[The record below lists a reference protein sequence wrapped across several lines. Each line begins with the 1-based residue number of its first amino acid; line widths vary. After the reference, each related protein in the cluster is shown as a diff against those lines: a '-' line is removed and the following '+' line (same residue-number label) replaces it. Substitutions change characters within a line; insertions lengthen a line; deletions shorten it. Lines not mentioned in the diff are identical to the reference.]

1 MPYSDLGDRW
11 INEKRKISGQWYNW
25 QTALRL
31 VQGYG
36 RSIRSKEDYAVTYV
50 LDSGFENFVWRNK
63 SRRNGIDLLSFRWTK
78 RRIFR
83 K

>member
-1 MPYSDLGDRW
+1 VKVPYADLGDRW
-11 INEKRKISGQWYNW
+11 IDEKRKCNEQWYIW

-50 LDSGFENFVWRNK
+50 LDSGFQNFVKRNK
-63 SRRNGIDLLSFRWTK
+63 NILPDWFTQA
-78 RRIFR
+78 IQA
-83 K
+83 